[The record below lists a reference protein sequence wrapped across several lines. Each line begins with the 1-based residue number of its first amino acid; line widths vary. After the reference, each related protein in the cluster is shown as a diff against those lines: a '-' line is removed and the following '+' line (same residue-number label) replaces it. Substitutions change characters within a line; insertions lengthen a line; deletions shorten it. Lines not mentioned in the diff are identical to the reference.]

1 MSEPQGARPV
11 EVLLIE
17 DHHAEAL
24 LIQEILAESL
34 RPLNLRIAR
43 DGMEALLMIASGPL
57 LPDLIIVDLNLPYI
71 SGHGVIERFHPKDIP
86 VIAFTSSQNEADR
99 QLALEH
105 GARDYVR
112 KPMDLREYT
121 DAVLGIV
128 ERWAPRRP
136 S

>member
-1 MSEPQGARPV
+1 
-11 EVLLIE
+11 
-17 DHHAEAL
+17 
-24 LIQEILAESL
+24 
-34 RPLNLRIAR
+34 
-43 DGMEALLMIASGPL
+43 MIASGPL